1 VFVGVCIIS
10 AIFGI
15 ADANCQ
21 GALVGDLSLMCPE
34 FVQVT
39 SHILF
44 SVCCGAAIEL
54 NFIWPIW
61 QCSFFFKVSEAIF
74 YYLYCALSF
83 QSFMAG
89 LAASGVLTSALRLIT
104 KAAFESS
111 KDGLRIGAS
120 KSESCDTFADFRL
133 NFFKKLY

>member
-1 VFVGVCIIS
+1 MFVGVCIIS

-61 QCSFFFKVSEAIF
+61 QCSFF
-74 YYLYCALSF
+74 LRF
-83 QSFMAG
+83 QRPYFIICI
-89 LAASGVLTSALRLIT
+89 VL
-104 KAAFESS
+104 
-111 KDGLRIGAS
+111 
-120 KSESCDTFADFRL
+120 
-133 NFFKKLY
+133 

>member
-1 VFVGVCIIS
+1 MFVGVCIIS

-44 SVCCGAAIEL
+44 SVFCGAAIEL
-54 NFIWPIW
+54 NFI
-61 QCSFFFKVSEAIF
+61 CRSGSVLFF
-74 YYLYCALSF
+74 LRF
-83 QSFMAG
+83 QRPYFIICI
-89 LAASGVLTSALRLIT
+89 VL
-104 KAAFESS
+104 
-111 KDGLRIGAS
+111 
-120 KSESCDTFADFRL
+120 
-133 NFFKKLY
+133 